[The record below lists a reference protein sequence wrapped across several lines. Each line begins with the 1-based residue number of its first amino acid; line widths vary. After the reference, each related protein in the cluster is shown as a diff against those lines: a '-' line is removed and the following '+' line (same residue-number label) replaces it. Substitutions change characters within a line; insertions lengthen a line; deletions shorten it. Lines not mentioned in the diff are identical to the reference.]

1 MGELILAFYRDT
13 KGWAIHRILL
23 RMLAHDIHPE
33 KACA

>member
-13 KGWAIHRILL
+13 KGWAIL

>member
-13 KGWAIHRILL
+13 KGWAIHRIL